1 MSNKPAM
8 LLLDDEKEILNA
20 LKRLFRKEYDVDL
33 FTEGQAALDAIKE
46 KEYAIILSDMRM
58 PQLDGA
64 AFLAQAKDIA
74 PDSSRILLTGYA
86 DMESTIRAINEGEI
100 FSYVSKPWDNEEL
113 KVLVKNALARF
124 KLIRKNEE
132 LSGKLVAAN
141 TKLTEANAKLEER
154 IAARTAALNKQTAR
168 LKQSTLKQRKFFRQ
182 LLDMIG
188 LIIEDRAGHEN
199 GHSKRVAAHSK
210 VLAEELGLSRAE
222 AINIYLTGLLHE
234 VGKVSIS
241 DQLLATIEVERNNE
255 ENLAFKSHAVEGAK
269 ILEKLP
275 SLHSVA
281 QNIRHQ
287 YENYDGS
294 GFPDNLKKE
303 DIPFGARILKVVSD
317 YDYLLLGHK
326 HKQKLSPD
334 RAQFYLKEERGKQY
348 DYKIVD
354 CYLSLLERLPEI
366 DELEADYCV
375 ATNKLEPGM
384 IVSADVLTNK
394 GGIMLTKDTEL
405 TEAAI
410 KKLIEYEE
418 DNDCYLTIFI
428 Y

>member
-1 MSNKPAM
+1 MSDKPAM

>member
-1 MSNKPAM
+1 MPNKPSM
-8 LLLDDEKEILNA
+8 LLLDDEQEILNA
-20 LKRLFRKEYDVDL
+20 LKRLFRKDFEIDMFV
-33 FTEGQAALDAIKE
+33 EGEEALEALKNKD
-46 KEYAIILSDMRM
+46 YAVIVSDMRM
-58 PQLDGA
+58 PHLDGA
-64 AFLAQAKDIA
+64 AFLAQAKDLA
-74 PDSSRILLTGYA
+74 PGSSRILLTGYA
-86 DMESTIRAINEGEI
+86 DMESTVRAINQGEI

-113 KVLVKNALARF
+113 KVLVKNALNRYQ
-124 KLIRKNEE
+124 LIKQNEE

-141 TKLTEANAKLEER
+141 TKLTEANTKLEER

-168 LKQSTLKQRKFFRQ
+168 LKQSTLKQRKFFRH

-188 LIIEDRAGHEN
+188 VIIEDRAGHKN

-234 VGKVSIS
+234 VGKVAIS
-241 DQLLATIEVERNNE
+241 DELLATTEVNRTLEQNT
-255 ENLAFKSHAVEGAK
+255 LFKGHAVEGAN
-269 ILEKLP
+269 ILARLP
-275 SLHSVA
+275 SLQSVA
-281 QNIRHQ
+281 TNIRHQ

-294 GFPDNLKKE
+294 GFPDNLKKD
-303 DIPFGARILKVVSD
+303 DIPLGSRILKVVSD

-326 HKQKLSPD
+326 HNQKLSPD

-354 CYLSLLERLPEI
+354 SYLSLLERLPEI

-375 ATNKLEPGM
+375 ATSKLEPGM
-384 IVSADVLTNK
+384 IVSADVLTNN

-405 TEAAI
+405 TETAI
-410 KKLIEYEE
+410 KKLVEYEE
-418 DNDCYLTIFI
+418 DNDCYLTVFI